1 MTQLLGNFGQL
12 PAVGGEA
19 YLPAPTRAGDS
30 SRVRELLGVILQRL
44 WPALAIGIAVSSLV
58 MIAVA
63 LTPPT
68 YVATGALMI
77 EPSREN
83 LAKTTEPS
91 DTGLPP
97 DTSAIDTQ
105 VEVLKSPAL
114 AQAVSERL
122 KLYQDPEF
130 NPAIRHDSPAARA
143 LAGPNSDVI
152 AAVQKHLR
160 IKRAGLTYVVDVG
173 FASHSPTKAELVANT
188 YMAAF
193 LRRELDEK
201 IAQVNRANAELGGQV
216 ERLRAS
222 AEQAEAGVQ
231 QYKIA
236 HKLYSAEGATIA
248 EQEVSTLNQQVAQA
262 KADAAE
268 KQARLA
274 AAVGQVA
281 RGSGGADVT
290 AAVTSDTV
298 RDLRKEEAET
308 SQKLAQLQAIFQKDY
323 PEVQKTQAEL
333 NDIRAEIQ
341 AQLNRIMSSVRA
353 EASASS
359 QREGS
364 LLSSRGS
371 AQAGLVSNNR
381 AQVGLVAL
389 QQRADAAQKIYDAY
403 LARADQVASEGSLQQ
418 PDAVV
423 SSQAL
428 RPLRPTSPNLKVG
441 ALLALILGAMS
452 AAAAIVLAELWDRKL
467 RSRGDIE
474 QLLRLPL
481 AAVIPSLSVRTLR
494 GGEGGG
500 QIAKSIIDNRHSA
513 FAESFRNVRAFL
525 KFSEHDAGVKT
536 LAVTSALPREGKT
549 VTSLCLGRS
558 LALSGARV
566 LVIDCD
572 LRKRGLSRLTGHQS
586 GGLVE
591 VIEGKLKADEA
602 MIHDRSSGAWIL
614 PTSPTGPLPH
624 ELFSDPRTDALL
636 KELEPHFDHVILEL
650 PPVLGLADA
659 RILAAK
665 ADRVLYV
672 VRWNKTPARAAQ
684 AGLDVLRELGANV
697 VGAALTQVNI
707 KQQSRYGYCDGTDYF
722 NYFRNYYLPPT
733 RVGAGQA

>member
-1 MTQLLGNFGQL
+1 MTHLIGNYGQL
-12 PAVGGEA
+12 PVAPGEA
-19 YLPAPTRAGDS
+19 YLPPPGRLAER
-30 SRVRELLGVILQRL
+30 SRPQELIGVILQRL
-44 WPALAIGIAVSSLV
+44 WPALAIGAAVASLV

-83 LAKTTEPS
+83 LAKTTEPTDS
-91 DTGLPP
+91 GMPP

-105 VEVLKSPAL
+105 VEVLKSPTL
-114 AQAVSERL
+114 AQTVSERL
-122 KLYQDPEF
+122 RLYQDPEF
-130 NPAIRHDSPAARA
+130 NSALRHGGAAARA
-143 LAGPNSDVI
+143 LATNNADVVS
-152 AAVQKHLR
+152 AVQKHVR

-173 FASHSPTKAELVANT
+173 FASHAPAKAELIANT

-193 LRRELDEK
+193 LRRQLDDK
-201 IAQVNRANAELGGQV
+201 IAQVNRANRELGGQV

-236 HKLYSAEGATIA
+236 HKLFSAEGATIA

-290 AAVTSDTV
+290 AAVSSDTV

-308 SQKLAQLQAIFQKDY
+308 SQKLAQLEAIFQKDY

-353 EASASS
+353 EAQASS

-371 AQAGLVSNNR
+371 AQSGLVANNQ

-423 SSQAL
+423 ASQAL
-428 RPLRPTSPNLKVG
+428 PPLRPDSPNLRVG
-441 ALLALILGAMS
+441 ALLALVLGLLS
-452 AAAAIVLAELWDRKL
+452 AAAAIVTAELWDRKL
-467 RSRGDIE
+467 RSRTDIE
-474 QLLRLPL
+474 NRLGLPL
-481 AAVIPSLSVRTLR
+481 AGVIPAMPVRALR

-500 QIAKSIIDNRHSA
+500 QIAKSIIENRHSA

-525 KFSEHDAGVKT
+525 KYTEHEGEAKL
-536 LAVTSALPREGKT
+536 LAITSALPREGKT
-549 VTSLCLGRS
+549 VSSLCLARS
-558 LALSGARV
+558 LALSGLRV
-566 LVIDCD
+566 VVIDCD

-591 VIEGKLKADEA
+591 VIQGKAKPEEA

-614 PTSPTGPLPH
+614 PTTPNGPLPH

-636 KELEPHFDHVILEL
+636 KDLAPHFDQIILEL

-665 ADRVLYV
+665 ADRVLYI

-684 AGLDVLRELGANV
+684 SGLDVLRDLGANV

-707 KQQSRYGYCDGTDYF
+707 KQQSRYGYCDGSDYF
-722 NYFRNYYLPPT
+722 NYFRQYYLPPT
-733 RVGAGQA
+733 RAGAGQA